1 MLEPYALRAPVPV
14 NLGVRPD
21 MVSHEIFL
29 DPESAQVRDVYAH
42 YGLAMYW
49 AQCLE
54 QSIFQNL
61 LFFDHFPKAVASY
74 TTPQSWADEFDRY
87 EERELGKTMG
97 RLIRRLS
104 EAGQPT
110 TSIEQLLNAA
120 LKSRNWLAHG
130 YFADRAIQFTVPDD
144 REIMIAELEEIQ
156 TKFKE
161 CAHQLD
167 AVTLPAMH
175 KYGLTDAELAR
186 IHTEM
191 LEEHANQKTR
201 A

>member
-1 MLEPYALRAPVPV
+1 
-14 NLGVRPD
+14 
-21 MVSHEIFL
+21 MVSNEIFL
-29 DPESAQVRDVYAH
+29 DPESAQVRDVYAY

-61 LFFDHFPKAVASY
+61 LFFDHFPKAIASY
-74 TTPQSWADEFDRY
+74 TTPQSWAEEFDRY
-87 EERELGKTMG
+87 EDCELGQTMG
-97 RLIRRLS
+97 RLMRRLS

-130 YFADRAIQFTVPDD
+130 YFADRAIQFTLPDG

-156 TKFKE
+156 SKFKE

-167 AVTLPAMH
+167 AVTLPAMRKH
-175 KYGLTDAELAR
+175 GFTDAELAR
-186 IHTEM
+186 IHAEM
-191 LEEHANQKTR
+191 IEEYASQKTQ